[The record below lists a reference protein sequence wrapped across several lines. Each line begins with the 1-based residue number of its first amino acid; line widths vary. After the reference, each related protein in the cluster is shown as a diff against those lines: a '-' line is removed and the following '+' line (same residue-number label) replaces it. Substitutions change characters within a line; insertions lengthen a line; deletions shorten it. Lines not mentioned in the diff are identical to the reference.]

1 MPFDVNWVVDKY
13 REDHESDQHWSWRK
27 AFMERWKYF
36 YPEDRLVCLARVFTN
51 IGFLGCKYPLEVM
64 QEVSGLS
71 KEVTQN
77 YQRQLQNVRK
87 TFESDEVV
95 NMSVNTA
102 ERSLM
107 DSTQEL
113 HSLQDEIPHLTSP
126 NWICTGQT
134 AAPPGALRQVSEKES
149 QDQQEAAP
157 KAPYIMPTLDVS
169 TQNMAIPATTFMDV
183 DWTLPIRKGNAKPD
197 LNIVSPPMPEQLKAN
212 SRAKRNRARAEA
224 RKARR
229 MTAKNNHPTPQEV
242 ERNCVAGDKGMSTGQ
257 PPVILS
263 EVAEKLKKGLAGN
276 VLAKAFARG
285 LKLVL
290 GKGPTYPTARREL
303 A

>member
-95 NMSVNTA
+95 NMSGIPFYKTILPVQAKLYPNMT
-102 ERSLM
+102 LM
-107 DSTQEL
+107 PRL
-113 HSLQDEIPHLTSP
+113 
-126 NWICTGQT
+126 
-134 AAPPGALRQVSEKES
+134 
-149 QDQQEAAP
+149 
-157 KAPYIMPTLDVS
+157 
-169 TQNMAIPATTFMDV
+169 
-183 DWTLPIRKGNAKPD
+183 
-197 LNIVSPPMPEQLKAN
+197 
-212 SRAKRNRARAEA
+212 
-224 RKARR
+224 
-229 MTAKNNHPTPQEV
+229 
-242 ERNCVAGDKGMSTGQ
+242 
-257 PPVILS
+257 
-263 EVAEKLKKGLAGN
+263 
-276 VLAKAFARG
+276 
-285 LKLVL
+285 L
-290 GKGPTYPTARREL
+290 GR
-303 A
+303 